1 MTEVIEMLEQILL
14 RLSRL
19 EKKIDAVTAGGGNG

>member
-19 EKKIDAVTAGGGNG
+19 EKKLDAATAGGGNG